1 MLTWELAPHL
11 PWRVFM
17 NPFEQWEYL
26 PTFLIGEYVV
36 ITCAVVAL
44 YHACR
49 SGRGHMFIW
58 FAALVAGTGNDL
70 LFMALP
76 VVDTFWQAQAT
87 IMLTPRLPLYI
98 VCIYIV
104 FMYWPT
110 VAVRRLNL
118 RVWPTAALTGLA
130 ACLLYAPYDI
140 VGAKFLWWT
149 WHDTDGV
156 IALRI
161 LGAPVSSSLWVLT
174 FAGAFALL
182 VDVLLRDREV
192 SWRRFGV
199 GLILLACLTT
209 PVMVLQMAV
218 LQTLEGGVPGYLALG
233 VGVAVYVA
241 AGLAGLR
248 VTGRN
253 AGSNDWLGG
262 GAVGA
267 FLLML
272 TFNMT
277 FFAPET
283 HVSTG
288 MHQLPGSCDA
298 RDMDVTGSE
307 RRTFLCVEDYQE
319 DFTFDCAEPPVDGTE
334 WYTIC
339 GKAHT
344 NHAGYAAGVGTLSLV
359 GILLFYA
366 LFRGRSGVPVATSG
380 LGCRAVKRS
389 PGFGV

>member
-1 MLTWELAPHL
+1 MPPWELAPHL
-11 PWRVFM
+11 PWRAFTSPV
-17 NPFEQWEYL
+17 EQWGQL

-36 ITCAVVAL
+36 IACAVAAL
-44 YHACR
+44 CHAR
-49 SGRGHMFIW
+49 RGGRAHMFIW

-70 LFMALP
+70 VFMALP
-76 VVDTFWQAQAT
+76 MADNFWQAQAT

-118 RVWPTAALTGLA
+118 GTWPTALLTGLA

-149 WHDTDGV
+149 WHDTDGA
-156 IALRI
+156 IAERI
-161 LGAPVSSSLWVLT
+161 LGAPASSSLWVLT
-174 FAGAFALL
+174 FAGAFGLL

-192 SWRRFGV
+192 SWKRFGG
-199 GLILLACLTT
+199 GLILVACATT
-209 PVMVLQMAV
+209 PVMALQMTI
-218 LQTLEGGVPGYLALG
+218 LQTLDGGVPGYLALG
-233 VGVAVYVA
+233 IGIACYI
-241 AGLAGLR
+241 AGALAGLR
-248 VTGRN
+248 VAGRT
-253 AGSNDWLGG
+253 ARPGDWVGG

-272 TFNMT
+272 TFNMS

-288 MHQLPGSCDA
+288 VHQLPGPCDVRDADITGTA
-298 RDMDVTGSE
+298 R
-307 RRTFLCVEDYQE
+307 RRFLCVEDYEE
-319 DFTFDCAEPPVDGTE
+319 DFTFDCAEPPADGTQ

-344 NHAGYAAGVGTLSLV
+344 NPVRYAAVVGTLSLG
-359 GILLFYA
+359 GILFFSLLFG
-366 LFRGRSGVPVATSG
+366 RRSGV
-380 LGCRAVKRS
+380 RS
-389 PGFGV
+389 TAGP